1 MAIATTEL
9 TTEEQAI
16 SNKAILDANNT
27 EKQHKDVML
36 MNIKELDNHS
46 KYLQARIN
54 EMDMEYRSRRKLVDG
69 INAGIAGAQ
78 AELSMV
84 RENVHKEKASLIA
97 DMEKKLNEVIQ
108 ADATLRKLQ
117 ADNEAILISNKQ
129 RESALIEEKRICNAQ
144 VFEMK
149 KALDQNQSEWNKREA
164 DILRREAELKDAT
177 AKFEAE
183 RDALI
188 PEMARITSIKNEN
201 TNLLQE
207 IERQR
212 NLNTNITAGLESE
225 KQIFEETKLAEKAKL
240 TAQFDKIANEEKRL
254 REWEQGLKDV
264 KLEMDAKIAKADK
277 TIRQFQHHK
286 EIENSK

>member
-84 RENVHKEKASLIA
+84 RENVQKEKASLIA

-108 ADATLRKLQ
+108 ADKILRGLQ
-117 ADNEAILISNKQ
+117 AENEAILVSNKQ

-149 KALDQNQSEWNKREA
+149 KALDQNQSEWTKREA
-164 DILRREAELKDAT
+164 DILKREAELKEST